1 MSLKGSLKRLER
13 ESFRESLK
21 ERLEK
26 SLKESINKLKRGL
39 LKALKEH
46 SIGERGVGAMPCSPT
61 FEMQKMCMKTFDIIS
76 AKCSTPLIPWL
87 YQSAVICVDG
97 LCLCSC
103 LVSCVSVGNI
113 SQLNSRGHF
122 SLTDLHCGYF
132 WRDTLRFI
140 PRSEHRQ
147 GPGGAHC
154 AHWAL
159 LTVAQINYLICN
171 RQL

>member
-1 MSLKGSLKRLER
+1 MSCRNTHKCTTDRKQRNLG
-13 ESFRESLK
+13 
-21 ERLEK
+21 
-26 SLKESINKLKRGL
+26 
-39 LKALKEH
+39 
-46 SIGERGVGAMPCSPT
+46 SIGSRPT
-61 FEMQKMCMKTFDIIS
+61 PMGWYWDWAHFTS
-76 AKCSTPLIPWL
+76 LIMWCINAL
-87 YQSAVICVDG
+87 LSVSLCLAG
-97 LCLCSC
+97 WCLCSC

-113 SQLNSRGHF
+113 SQPNSRGHF

-147 GPGGAHC
+147 GPGGARC

-171 RQL
+171 RQPDHTYITIMSSYSNSKYNFCLRHLNLSDRF